1 MTVITS
7 GGCFEPLRVSERSAE
22 ILELSR
28 STGVRRDSKRTFL
41 IDKSQSA
48 MNVPR
53 RDLAYDLKLPMSRS
67 DLYAFL
73 ETSTILPVHI
83 AVIWKETVSRM
94 KSSLLG

>member
-1 MTVITS
+1 
-7 GGCFEPLRVSERSAE
+7 
-22 ILELSR
+22 
-28 STGVRRDSKRTFL
+28 
-41 IDKSQSA
+41 